1 MSPFWEGFFSVFGG
15 GFRRSKTLE
24 KYRNPKPFQWY
35 EPVDDWRK
43 HSLWGD
49 TWTKKKD
56 RD

>member
-24 KYRNPKPFQWY
+24 RYRNPKPFQWY

-56 RD
+56 RN